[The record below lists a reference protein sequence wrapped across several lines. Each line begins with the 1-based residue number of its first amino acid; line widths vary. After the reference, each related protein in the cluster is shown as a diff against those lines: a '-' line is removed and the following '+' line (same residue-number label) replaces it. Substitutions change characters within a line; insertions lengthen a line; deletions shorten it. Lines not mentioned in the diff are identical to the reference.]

1 MMSSRKLTGPQKS
14 AAILIALGVENASSI
29 YRYLKE
35 EDVEQITYE
44 IAQLPH
50 IEADELDNILDDFYQ
65 ICLTQ
70 KVITDGGVEYA
81 RNVLEKTYG
90 AQAATSL
97 LEKVTKSIR
106 TKAFDFIR
114 KTDYKNLMAA
124 IQNEHPQT
132 IALVLSYSRADLAAA
147 VIAEL
152 PKEKRIEVVER
163 IAKMDKASP
172 DVIGLVEKNLEMK
185 FSSFMSVDFT
195 EVGGINYTADIMN
208 NMDRANER
216 FIFDEIIKRDA
227 KLADDIRKKM
237 FVFEDIVFLDPIS
250 IQRFLRDVETRD
262 LVYALK
268 GANAEVSNIIF
279 ANMSNRMSETIRSD
293 LEYTHNV
300 RLKDVEEAQQRI
312 VGVIRNLEES
322 GELVIAKG
330 GKDDIIA

>member
-1 MMSSRKLTGPQKS
+1 MSSRKLTGPQKS

-35 EDVEQITYE
+35 DDVEQITYE

-132 IALVLSYSRADLAAA
+132 IALVLSYSRAELAAA
-147 VIAEL
+147 VISEL

-237 FVFEDIVFLDPIS
+237 FVFEDIIFLDPIS

>member
-1 MMSSRKLTGPQKS
+1 MANRKLSGAQKA
-14 AAILIALGVENASSI
+14 AAILIALGVDNAASI
-29 YRYLKE
+29 YHFLKE
-35 EDVEQITYE
+35 DEVEQITFE

-50 IEADELDNILDDFYQ
+50 LEADEIDGILDNFYQ

-70 KVITDGGVEYA
+70 KVITEGGIEYA

-90 AQAATSL
+90 SQTAATL

-106 TKAFDFIR
+106 SKAFDFIR

-132 IALVLSYSRADLAAA
+132 IALVLSYTRADMAAA
-147 VIAEL
+147 VIGEL
-152 PKEKRIEVVER
+152 PKDKRIEVVER

-172 DVIGLVEKNLEMK
+172 EVIKLVEQNLEMK
-185 FSSFMSVDFT
+185 FDSFMSVDFT
-195 EVGGINYTADIMN
+195 EVGGVNYTADIMN
-208 NMDRANER
+208 NMDRANEKY
-216 FIFDEIIKRDA
+216 IFDEITRRDA
-227 KLADDIRKKM
+227 KLADEIRKKM
-237 FVFEDIVFLDPIS
+237 FVFEDITFLDPMS

-268 GANAEVSNIIF
+268 GANQEVSNVIF
-279 ANMSNRMSETIRSD
+279 VNMSNRMSETIRAD

-312 VGVIRNLEES
+312 VAVIRSLEES
-322 GELVIAKG
+322 GEVVITKG
-330 GKDDIIA
+330 GKDEIIA

>member
-1 MMSSRKLTGPQKS
+1 MANRKLSGAQKA
-14 AAILIALGVENASSI
+14 AAILIALGVDNAASI
-29 YRYLKE
+29 YHFLKE
-35 EDVEQITYE
+35 DEVEQITFE

-50 IEADELDNILDDFYQ
+50 LEADEIDGILDNFYQ

-70 KVITDGGVEYA
+70 KVITEGGIEYA

-90 AQAATSL
+90 SQTAATL

-106 TKAFDFIR
+106 SKAFDFIR

-132 IALVLSYSRADLAAA
+132 IALVLSYTRADMAAA
-147 VIAEL
+147 VIGEL
-152 PKEKRIEVVER
+152 PKDKRIEVVER

-172 DVIGLVEKNLEMK
+172 EVIKLVEQNLEMK
-185 FSSFMSVDFT
+185 FDSFMSVDFT
-195 EVGGINYTADIMN
+195 EVGGVNYTADIMN
-208 NMDRANER
+208 NMDRANEKY
-216 FIFDEIIKRDA
+216 IFDEITRRDA
-227 KLADDIRKKM
+227 KLADEIRKKM
-237 FVFEDIVFLDPIS
+237 FVFEDITFLDPMS

-268 GANAEVSNIIF
+268 GANKEVSNVIF
-279 ANMSNRMSETIRSD
+279 VNMSNRMSETIRAD

-312 VGVIRNLEES
+312 VAVIRSLEES
-322 GELVIAKG
+322 GEVVITKG
-330 GKDDIIA
+330 GKDEIIA

>member
-1 MMSSRKLTGPQKS
+1 MANRKLTGAQKA

-44 IAQLPH
+44 IAQMPH
-50 IEADELDNILDDFYQ
+50 LEADEIDEILDSFYQ
-65 ICLTQ
+65 VCLTQ
-70 KVITDGGVEYA
+70 KVITEGGIEYA

-90 AQAATSL
+90 AQIAASL
-97 LEKVTKSIR
+97 LDKVTKSIR

-124 IQNEHPQT
+124 IQNEHPQM
-132 IALVLSYSRADLAAA
+132 IALILAYSRADQAAA
-147 VIAEL
+147 VIGEL
-152 PKEKRIEVVER
+152 PKDKRIEVVER

-172 DVIGLVEKNLEMK
+172 EVISLVEKNLEMK
-185 FSSFMSVDFT
+185 FSSFMSMDFT

-208 NMDRANER
+208 NMDRANEK

-237 FVFEDIVFLDPIS
+237 FVFEDIVFLDSMS
-250 IQRFLRDVETRD
+250 IQRFLREVETRD

-268 GANAEVSNIIF
+268 GANTEVSNIIF
-279 ANMSNRMSETIRSD
+279 ANMSGRMSETIRSD